1 MAEAQQAETNER
13 RFCWEQVLKTNRLFR
28 ISRVFAPSSH
38 AGRLLPLYALFGAVE
53 ELCSEHSDEDVA
65 RRKLDWWR
73 NETQQLDVRG
83 SDHPILRELAK
94 SGAGALLRSDSLERL
109 FDDAESRLDPPPLT
123 SVEDLRERC
132 RQLSK
137 ARFELE
143 LSLWG
148 RAQDP
153 EPSISAV
160 AASSGLAQLFRE
172 AARRAAPGNY
182 WWLPL
187 SSLAQHGVGRAEIDR
202 AEATGPVRVLFEDII
217 GQCCETSLGALP
229 NATSPPSA
237 GESVRHLLV
246 IAALERHALGRVAS
260 GRSRQVVSELNR
272 VGLPQLFR
280 AWNVARRVSRP

>member
-1 MAEAQQAETNER
+1 VAKAQPSETNER
-13 RFCWEQVLKTNRLFR
+13 RFCWEQVLRTNRLFR
-28 ISRVFAPSSH
+28 ISRVFAPASH
-38 AGRLLPLYALFGAVE
+38 VNRLLPLYALFGAVE

-73 NETQQLDVRG
+73 NETQQMDVRG
-83 SDHPILRELAK
+83 SDHPILRELAQ

-109 FDDAESRLDPPPLT
+109 FVDAESRLDPAPLT
-123 SVEDLRERC
+123 SMEDLRERC
-132 RQLSK
+132 RQLSQ

-148 RAQDP
+148 RVQDH
-153 EPSISAV
+153 EPSVAAV
-160 AASSGLAQLFRE
+160 AVSSGLAQLFRE

-187 SSLAQHGVGRAEIDR
+187 STLAQHGVGRAEIDQ
-202 AEATGPVRVLFEDII
+202 AEGTEPVRALFEDII
-217 GQCCETSLGALP
+217 GECCERSLQAMP
-229 NATSPPSA
+229 NATSPLSA
-237 GESVRHLLV
+237 GEPARHLLV
-246 IAALERHALGRVAS
+246 IAALESHALGRVAA
-260 GRSRQVVSELNR
+260 GRSRQVAPELNR